1 MGHTQQTG
9 RRLKEFADSIY
20 FPFRFEQI
28 LLENEEDYERID
40 ASNKLIANCMI
51 HQLHKP
57 HRNFAS
63 VKCFLNGIRKLS
75 PKMIIITEEEIL
87 NFTKIPSVSE
97 EILNFT
103 KIPSIWIFI
112 DEEQFPFGSSDK
124 KSWEDGFSLTKG
136 YQAILLTSYCYWVQ
150 HEKCKLGLCWKS
162 RPLISTTVWV
172 PL

>member
-63 VKCFLNGIRKLS
+63 VD
-75 PKMIIITEEEIL
+75 
-87 NFTKIPSVSE
+87 KIPSMSFVDFFCEAFHHYTVLYDSLVTSFRGYKAGLKLIE
-97 EILNFT
+97 EVIELRILD
-103 KIPSIWIFI
+103 SLR
-112 DEEQFPFGSSDK
+112 QFPFGSSDK
-124 KSWEDGFSLTKG
+124 KSWEDGFSSK
-136 YQAILLTSYCYWVQ
+136 
-150 HEKCKLGLCWKS
+150 
-162 RPLISTTVWV
+162 
-172 PL
+172 